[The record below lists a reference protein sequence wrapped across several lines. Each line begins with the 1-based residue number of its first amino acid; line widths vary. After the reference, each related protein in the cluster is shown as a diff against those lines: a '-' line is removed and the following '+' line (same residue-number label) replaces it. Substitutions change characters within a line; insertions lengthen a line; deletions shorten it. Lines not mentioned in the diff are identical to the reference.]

1 VIGEAVVSMLE
12 SGLERLDEGFGV
24 FDAGHRLL
32 ASNRRFSVLGGYPP
46 VLCRPGTPLAAL
58 LHHGAARGDFGDVE
72 ADVEV
77 ARRLGEIRT
86 AETCE
91 VEHNAA
97 DGCVLRI
104 RYCALSGG
112 GLAVTYQDISEA
124 VAARAAL
131 AARERRH
138 ALISEATS
146 EGHYDWDIV
155 ADVLVVSARLNRIFG
170 FAAGD
175 LNSRTWYARVHPEDQ
190 AGYRAALGDH
200 FRGTTPRLV
209 CEYRI
214 RDRAGDYVWVQDSAV
229 AERGA
234 TGRAERLVGAITDV
248 SARVRA
254 DAALRDSE
262 ERYALVSQAT
272 SEGHYDWNVVRDQL
286 DVSERLNRIFDFDV
300 GELTSEAWYERVHPE
315 DAAGYRAALRGYFR
329 GETPRY
335 SCEYRIRDKH
345 GAYRA
350 VRDDAIGVRDGRGRV
365 VRLVGAVA
373 DLTAE
378 RAAAAELDRV
388 RARLS
393 GSLDAIAEG
402 YLLTDAEDRVV
413 LWNRRYVEIFSGA
426 AGGDIS
432 DLMVAGRPYREIL
445 EAGYRRG
452 IFPPHPGG
460 LEGWLAERASVRV
473 EHSGE
478 LELCLSDG
486 SWVQVHDRRMPDGGR
501 VALFSDVTDRRRR
514 EAEVED
520 ARDRALDAQGRFEDA
535 IESLSSGFAL
545 FDAEDRLVVCNT
557 RYREYF
563 SGVADLVVPGR
574 TLEEFIR
581 AGVARGLFPLAADD
595 PQTWIQGVLKRR
607 RRPGGTREQ
616 VMAGGLYLQ
625 VSDHRTRDGGLVSIY
640 TDVSAIR
647 ESEERLR
654 RILENSPIGVAILDH
669 ANVIRYHNPRF
680 ADILRA
686 PGEDLTGTG
695 SERFWTDVDR
705 RTATYRDFEVAGL
718 IRDRENCY
726 RGVDGSLVWSLTTYV
741 RTEFEGAPARLTW
754 IYDVTEARA
763 NREALERAKNEAEAA
778 LAELRRAQ
786 DRLVEAQKLAS
797 LGQLTGGIAH
807 EIKNPLNFVNNFAKL
822 SAVLLGE
829 LRDVIA
835 APIAALDE
843 EARADAED
851 LLGTVVGNLT
861 KIAEHGARAD
871 AIVRNMLAHSREGPG
886 EARRFRFNETVSESL
901 NLAYHGARA
910 EDQSFNVTLEEDFD
924 PGAGEVEGFAQEL
937 SRVFLNLF
945 GNGFYAVTQR
955 ARGGEPG
962 YEPRVTVSTRSLGE
976 AVEATV
982 WDNGTGIPP
991 GVRDRIFTPFFTTK
1005 PTGEG
1010 TGLGLSLSY
1019 DIVVKQHGGTMEV
1032 ESVEGDHTTFR
1043 ITVPRGGEGNA

>member
-1 VIGEAVVSMLE
+1 M
-12 SGLERLDEGFGV
+12 
-24 FDAGHRLL
+24 
-32 ASNRRFSVLGGYPP
+32 P
-46 VLCRPGTPLAAL
+46 VRNVRP
-58 LHHGAARGDFGDVE
+58 RD
-72 ADVEV
+72 
-77 ARRLGEIRT
+77 
-86 AETCE
+86 
-91 VEHNAA
+91 
-97 DGCVLRI
+97 
-104 RYCALSGG
+104 S
-112 GLAVTYQDISEA
+112 
-124 VAARAAL
+124 
-131 AARERRH
+131 
-138 ALISEATS
+138 
-146 EGHYDWDIV
+146 
-155 ADVLVVSARLNRIFG
+155 SAPG
-170 FAAGD
+170 
-175 LNSRTWYARVHPEDQ
+175 
-190 AGYRAALGDH
+190 
-200 FRGTTPRLV
+200 
-209 CEYRI
+209 
-214 RDRAGDYVWVQDSAV
+214 
-229 AERGA
+229 
-234 TGRAERLVGAITDV
+234 ERLVGAITDV
-248 SARVRA
+248 SARVHA
-254 DAALRDSE
+254 DAALRESE

-272 SEGHYDWNVVRDQL
+272 SEGHYDWDVVRDQL

-300 GELTSEAWYERVHPE
+300 GELTSGAWYERVHSE
-315 DAAGYRAALRGYFR
+315 DAAGYRAALGAHFR
-329 GETPRY
+329 GETPRH

-345 GAYRA
+345 GAYRT
-350 VRDDAIGVRDGRGRV
+350 VRDDGIGVRDGRGRV
-365 VRLVGAVA
+365 IRLVGAVA
-373 DLTAE
+373 DLTEE
-378 RAAAAELDRV
+378 RAATAELDRV

-393 GSLDAIAEG
+393 GSLDAMEEG

-426 AGGDIS
+426 AVGDIS

-473 EHSGE
+473 EQSGE

-563 SGVADLVVPGR
+563 SGLADLVVPGR

-581 AGVARGLFPLAADD
+581 AGVVRGLFPLAADD
-595 PQTWIQGVLKRR
+595 PQAWIQGVLERR
-607 RRPGGTREQ
+607 RRPPAGTREQ

-647 ESEERLR
+647 GSEERLR
-654 RILENSPIGVAILDH
+654 RILENSPIGVAIVDD
-669 ANVIRYHNPRF
+669 ANVVRYHNPRF

-695 SERFWTDVDR
+695 TERFWADVDR

-754 IYDVTEARA
+754 IYDITEARA
-763 NREALERAKNEAEAA
+763 NREALEQAKNEAEAA

-786 DRLVEAQKLAS
+786 DRLVQAEKLAS

-822 SAVLLGE
+822 SADLLGE

-835 APIAALDE
+835 APVAALDE

-851 LLGTVVGNLT
+851 LLGTVVGNLA

-871 AIVRNMLAHSREGPG
+871 RIVRNMLAHSREGPG
-886 EARRFRFNETVSESL
+886 EARRFGFNETVSESL
-901 NLAYHGARA
+901 NLAYHGVRA
-910 EDQSFNVTLEEDFD
+910 DDPSFNVTLEEALD
-924 PGAGEVEGFAQEL
+924 PDVGGG
-937 SRVFLNLF
+937 SR
-945 GNGFYAVTQR
+945 ASPR
-955 ARGGEPG
+955 SSPG
-962 YEPRVTVSTRSLGE
+962 CS
-976 AVEATV
+976 
-982 WDNGTGIPP
+982 
-991 GVRDRIFTPFFTTK
+991 
-1005 PTGEG
+1005 
-1010 TGLGLSLSY
+1010 
-1019 DIVVKQHGGTMEV
+1019 
-1032 ESVEGDHTTFR
+1032 
-1043 ITVPRGGEGNA
+1043 